1 MIASKCYVWYC
12 YHYGLIIILFPSYL
26 FRLPNLSTSFMFV
39 PRLRRPR
46 AHSNDAS
53 AKPPPTPRY
62 LERLN
67 YAKPMA
73 GLSALMV
80 MLLLPYPALAAE
92 ALADPSASSILLLIF
107 FVLIAIGI
115 SFICSLAEAALL
127 SMTPSYIADIQET
140 NPKKANMLKRLKVDN
155 IDQSLAAILTLNT
168 VAHTLGSIGA
178 GAQATI
184 VFGSAWFGLFSAIMT
199 LAILFLSEIM
209 PKTLG
214 TIYWRQLGGMVAY
227 FVRGIIL
234 LLYPLIW
241 VSEKLTKL
249 LVRGK
254 EPQAF
259 SRREF
264 AALASI
270 GEESGQIDP
279 LESRIIRNLLA
290 FGAIKVEDIMTPRS
304 VILAFEENKTVAEL
318 LVDRPKLTFSRLPI
332 YDGDL
337 DNITGFVL
345 KTDMLL
351 AKVNHAMHKPLTQF
365 KRDITFVF
373 SKMKLFDLLELML
386 KNRIHIAVTVG
397 EYGEVKGLVTLEDV
411 FETLLGLE
419 IVDEIDR
426 VEDMQALARQMMD
439 RRVERLGMKL
449 SDDELSEDS
458 NADTKTERF
467 RQSDRS

>member
-1 MIASKCYVWYC
+1 M
-12 YHYGLIIILFPSYL
+12 
-26 FRLPNLSTSFMFV
+26 
-39 PRLRRPR
+39 
-46 AHSNDAS
+46 
-53 AKPPPTPRY
+53 
-62 LERLN
+62 
-67 YAKPMA
+67 
-73 GLSALMV
+73 
-80 MLLLPYPALAAE
+80 LLPYPAFAAD
-92 ALADPSASSILLLIF
+92 ASADPTAINILLLIF
-107 FVLIAIGI
+107 FVVVAIGI
-115 SFICSLAEAALL
+115 SFVCSLAESALL
-127 SMTPSYIADIQET
+127 SMTPSYIADVQET
-140 NPKKANMLKRLKVDN
+140 NPKKANMLRRLKVDN

-199 LAILFLSEIM
+199 LAILFLSEII

-214 TIYWRQLGGMVAY
+214 TVYWRQLSGIVAY

-241 VSEKLTKL
+241 VSERLTKL

-304 VILAFEENKTVAEL
+304 VMLAFEENKTVAEL

-337 DNITGFVL
+337 DNVTGFVL

-351 AKVNHAMHKPLTQF
+351 AKVNHAVDKPLTQF
-365 KRDITFVF
+365 KREITFVF

-386 KNRIHIAVTVG
+386 KNRIHIAITVG

-449 SDDELSEDS
+449 SDDERYDNNST
-458 NADTKTERF
+458 DTRL
-467 RQSDRS
+467 

>member
-1 MIASKCYVWYC
+1 MS
-12 YHYGLIIILFPSYL
+12 
-26 FRLPNLSTSFMFV
+26 V
-39 PRLRRPR
+39 PRLYRPR
-46 AHSNDAS
+46 ACRKDAS
-53 AKPPPTPRY
+53 AKPPPTMRDKTW
-62 LERLN
+62 LN
-67 YAKPMA
+67 LKSFSTLSLLITLILPHSVWAA
-73 GLSALMV
+73 DGLAN
-80 MLLLPYPALAAE
+80 
-92 ALADPSASSILLLIF
+92 PSTSSVLLLIL
-107 FVLIAIGI
+107 FVLVAIGI

-127 SMTPSYIADIQET
+127 TMTPSYIADLQET
-140 NPKKANMLKRLKVDN
+140 NPKKASMLRRLKIDN

-184 VFGSAWFGLFSAIMT
+184 VFGSAWFGLFSAVMT

-214 TIYWRQLGGMVAY
+214 TVYWRQLGGMVAY
-227 FVRGIIL
+227 FVRGIVL

-241 VSEKLTKL
+241 ISEKLTKM

-270 GEESGQIDP
+270 GEEAGQIDP

-304 VILAFEENKTVAEL
+304 VMLSFEENKTVAEL

-351 AKVNHAMHKPLTQF
+351 AKVNNAVDKPLTQF

-386 KNRIHIAVTVG
+386 KNRIHIAITVG

-439 RRVERLGMKL
+439 KRVERLGLKL
-449 SDDELSEDS
+449 SDDEQYEDNS
-458 NADTKTERF
+458 AENK
-467 RQSDRS
+467 Q

>member
-1 MIASKCYVWYC
+1 MS
-12 YHYGLIIILFPSYL
+12 
-26 FRLPNLSTSFMFV
+26 V
-39 PRLRRPR
+39 PRLYRPR
-46 AHSNDAS
+46 ACRKDVS
-53 AKPPPTPRY
+53 AEPPPTMGDSDRSY
-62 LERLN
+62 MTRFN
-67 YAKPMA
+67 SKSF
-73 GLSALMV
+73 SAF
-80 MLLLPYPALAAE
+80 
-92 ALADPSASSILLLIF
+92 ILLLTSLLPQAVWAAGEVANPTASSVLLLIL

-127 SMTPSYIADIQET
+127 SMTPSYIADLQET
-140 NPKKANMLKRLKVDN
+140 NPKKSNMLKRLKVDN

-184 VFGSAWFGLFSAIMT
+184 VFGSAWFGLFSAFMT

-241 VSEKLTKL
+241 FSEKLTKL

-304 VILAFEENKTVAEL
+304 VMLAFEEHKTVADL

-351 AKVNHAMHKPLTQF
+351 AKFNHAAHKPLTQF

-386 KNRIHIAVTVG
+386 KNRIHIAITVG

-449 SDDELSEDS
+449 SDDESYEDGH
-458 NADTKTERF
+458 NEHKHEKNGH
-467 RQSDRS
+467 

>member
-1 MIASKCYVWYC
+1 
-12 YHYGLIIILFPSYL
+12 
-26 FRLPNLSTSFMFV
+26 MFV
-39 PRLRRPR
+39 PRLCRPR
-46 AHSNDAS
+46 APRKDAS
-53 AKPPPTPRY
+53 AEPPPTITDDLRFSARY
-62 LERLN
+62 FSIF
-67 YAKPMA
+67 
-73 GLSALMV
+73 SALV
-80 MLLLPYPALAAE
+80 VWMLPQSVWAAGAAATTTAAAAPTAL
-92 ALADPSASSILLLIF
+92 SVSLLIF
-107 FVLIAIGI
+107 FVVLAIGV
-115 SFICSLAEAALL
+115 SFVCSLAESVLL
-127 SMTPSYIADIQET
+127 SMTPSFIADVQET
-140 NPKKANMLKRLKVDN
+140 SPKKAEMLKTLKVDN

-199 LAILFLSEIM
+199 LAILFLSEII

-214 TIYWRQLGGMVAY
+214 TIYWRQLSGMVAY
-227 FVRGIIL
+227 FVRGIIM

-241 VSEKLTKL
+241 FSERLTKL
-249 LVRGK
+249 LVRNK
-254 EPQAF
+254 ETHTF

-449 SDDELSEDS
+449 SDDEIHEEGNDS
-458 NADTKTERF
+458 
-467 RQSDRS
+467 

>member
-1 MIASKCYVWYC
+1 MFNTSLSIS
-12 YHYGLIIILFPSYL
+12 
-26 FRLPNLSTSFMFV
+26 RLC
-39 PRLRRPR
+39 RPR
-46 AHSNDAS
+46 AYRKEAS
-53 AKPPPTPRY
+53 AKPPPTMREHTRFDTTCFSRKRFST
-62 LERLN
+62 LVVLI
-67 YAKPMA
+67 
-73 GLSALMV
+73 MV
-80 MLLLPYPALAAE
+80 VTTLLLPQSVLAADG
-92 ALADPSASSILLLIF
+92 LADPSPTSILLLIL
-107 FVLIAIGI
+107 FVVVAIAI
-115 SFICSLAEAALL
+115 SFICSLAESALL
-127 SMTPSYIADIQET
+127 SMTPSYIADVQEH
-140 NPKKANMLKRLKVDN
+140 NPKKANMLKRLKIDN

-184 VFGSAWFGLFSAIMT
+184 VFGSAWFGLFSAFMT
-199 LAILFLSEIM
+199 LAILFLSEII

-214 TIYWRQLGGMVAY
+214 TVYWRQLSGMVAY

-241 VSEKLTKL
+241 FSEKLTKL

-254 EPQAF
+254 EPETF

-304 VILAFEENKTVAEL
+304 VMLAFEQNKTVAEVL
-318 LVDRPKLTFSRLPI
+318 ADRPKLTFSRLPI

-351 AKVNHAMHKPLTQF
+351 AKVNHAMHKPLIQF
-365 KRDITFVF
+365 QREITFVF

-386 KNRIHIAVTVG
+386 KNRLHIAITVG
-397 EYGEVKGLVTLEDV
+397 EYGEVKGVVTLEDV

-449 SDDELSEDS
+449 NDDEQDD
-458 NADTKTERF
+458 NNKPTVG
-467 RQSDRS
+467 

>member
-1 MIASKCYVWYC
+1 MSTTFLFTPSLCRSRAYRKEAS
-12 YHYGLIIILFPSYL
+12 
-26 FRLPNLSTSFMFV
+26 T
-39 PRLRRPR
+39 
-46 AHSNDAS
+46 
-53 AKPPPTPRY
+53 KPPPTTQYYGRFGATGAFATF
-62 LERLN
+62 LLT
-67 YAKPMA
+67 
-73 GLSALMV
+73 
-80 MLLLPYPALAAE
+80 MLLTMLPHSALAAE
-92 ALADPSASSILLLIF
+92 TLAEPTTANVLFLLL

-127 SMTPSYIADIQET
+127 TMTPSYIADVQER
-140 NPKKANMLKRLKVDN
+140 NPKKADMLRRLKVDN

-168 VAHTLGSIGA
+168 MAHTLGSIGA

-184 VFGSAWFGLFSAIMT
+184 VFGSAWFGVFSAIMT
-199 LAILFLSEIM
+199 FAILIFSEII

-214 TIYWRQLGGMVAY
+214 TMYWRQLSGLVTY
-227 FVRGIIL
+227 FVRGIIII
-234 LLYPLIW
+234 LYPIIW
-241 VSEKLTKL
+241 LSERLTKF

-254 EPQAF
+254 EADVF

-264 AALASI
+264 SALASI

-279 LESRIIRNLLA
+279 LEARIIRNLLA

-304 VILAFEENKTVAEL
+304 VMLAFEQTKTIADVLA
-318 LVDRPKLTFSRLPI
+318 DRPKLTFSRLPI

-365 KRDITFVF
+365 QREITYVF
-373 SKMKLFDLLELML
+373 SKMKLFDLLDLML
-386 KNRIHIAVTVG
+386 KNRIHIAVAVG

-411 FETLLGLE
+411 LETLLGLE

-449 SDDELSEDS
+449 SDDEQYDS
-458 NADTKTERF
+458 SNNVTKL
-467 RQSDRS
+467 

>member
-1 MIASKCYVWYC
+1 MFKPCLCHSCAPEQEAPTEPPPMSSGFLRWSNSLYSNLHKPLA
-12 YHYGLIIILFPSYL
+12 GIILL
-26 FRLPNLSTSFMFV
+26 MLPHPAFAVDTLSEPTTSNV
-39 PRLRRPR
+39 
-46 AHSNDAS
+46 
-53 AKPPPTPRY
+53 
-62 LERLN
+62 
-67 YAKPMA
+67 
-73 GLSALMV
+73 
-80 MLLLPYPALAAE
+80 
-92 ALADPSASSILLLIF
+92 LLLIS
-107 FVLIAIGI
+107 FVSMAIGL
-115 SFICSLAEAALL
+115 SFVCSMAESVLL
-127 SMTPSYIADIQET
+127 SMTPSYIADVQES
-140 NPKKANMLKRLKVDN
+140 NPQKAKMLKRLKQDSV
-155 IDQSLAAILTLNT
+155 DQSLAAILTLNT
-168 VAHTLGSIGA
+168 IANTLGSIGA

-184 VFGSAWFGLFSAIMT
+184 VFGSAWFGLFSALMT
-199 LAILFLSEIM
+199 LAILTFSEII

-214 TIYWRQLGGMVAY
+214 TVYWRQLSGPVAY
-227 FVRGIIL
+227 FVRGIII

-241 VSEKLTKL
+241 LSERLTKL

-254 EPQAF
+254 EPDVF

-264 AALASI
+264 SALASI
-270 GEESGQIDP
+270 GEEAGQIDP
-279 LESRIIRNLLA
+279 LEARIIRNLLA

-304 VILAFEENKTVAEL
+304 VMLAFEQNKTVAE
-318 LVDRPKLTFSRLPI
+318 VMADRPKLTFSRLPI

-351 AKVNHAMHKPLTQF
+351 AKVNHAMHKPLIQF
-365 KRDITFVF
+365 ERDISFVF

-386 KNRIHIAVTVG
+386 KNRIHIAITVG

-449 SDDELSEDS
+449 SDDEEHEKQ
-458 NADTKTERF
+458 NNEART
-467 RQSDRS
+467 

>member
-1 MIASKCYVWYC
+1 MTTSSRFGY
-12 YHYGLIIILFPSYL
+12 
-26 FRLPNLSTSFMFV
+26 TSFSV
-39 PRLRRPR
+39 
-46 AHSNDAS
+46 
-53 AKPPPTPRY
+53 
-62 LERLN
+62 
-67 YAKPMA
+67 
-73 GLSALMV
+73 LSALAIL
-80 MLLLPYPALAAE
+80 MLPQAVWAAGAVSTSSEAAAPTAL
-92 ALADPSASSILLLIF
+92 SVSLLIF
-107 FVLIAIGI
+107 FVLLAIGV
-115 SFICSLAEAALL
+115 SFVCSLAESVLL
-127 SMTPSYIADIQET
+127 SMTPSFIADVQET
-140 NPKKANMLKRLKVDN
+140 SPKKAEMLKSLKVDN

-184 VFGSAWFGLFSAIMT
+184 VFGSAWFGLFSALMT
-199 LAILFLSEIM
+199 LAILFLSEII

-214 TIYWRQLGGMVAY
+214 TVYWRQLSGLVAY
-227 FVRGIIL
+227 FVRGIIM

-241 VSEKLTKL
+241 FSERLTKL

-254 EPQAF
+254 EPQTF

-304 VILAFEENKTVAEL
+304 VMLAFEENKTVAEL

-365 KRDITFVF
+365 QRDITFVF

-386 KNRIHIAVTVG
+386 KNRIHIAITVG

-449 SDDELSEDS
+449 SDDEQYEDS
-458 NADTKTERF
+458 NNEPK
-467 RQSDRS
+467 S

>member
-1 MIASKCYVWYC
+1 
-12 YHYGLIIILFPSYL
+12 
-26 FRLPNLSTSFMFV
+26 MFV
-39 PRLRRPR
+39 PRLCRPR
-46 AHSNDAS
+46 ASKEAS
-53 AKPPPTPRY
+53 AKPPPTIRY
-62 LERLN
+62 LQRLSHT
-67 YAKPMA
+67 KPVS
-73 GLSALMV
+73 GLSALIAMFMV
-80 MLLLPYPALAAE
+80 ILPYPAFAAGAAVATE
-92 ALADPSASSILLLIF
+92 ALAAPTATSVLLLIL
-107 FVLIAIGI
+107 FVTVAIGI
-115 SFICSLAEAALL
+115 SFVCSLSEAALL

-184 VFGSAWFGLFSAIMT
+184 VFGSAWFGLFSAVMT

-214 TIYWRQLGGMVAY
+214 TVYWRQLGGLVAY

-241 VSEKLTKL
+241 VSERLTKM

-270 GEESGQIDP
+270 GEESGHIDP

-304 VILAFEENKTVAEL
+304 VMLAFEENKTVAEL

-365 KRDITFVF
+365 KREITFVF

-386 KNRIHIAVTVG
+386 KNRIHIAITVG

-449 SDDELSEDS
+449 SDDEHYEDNS
-458 NADTKTERF
+458 TDAK
-467 RQSDRS
+467 

>member
-1 MIASKCYVWYC
+1 
-12 YHYGLIIILFPSYL
+12 
-26 FRLPNLSTSFMFV
+26 MFV
-39 PRLRRPR
+39 PRLCRPR
-46 AHSNDAS
+46 AHRKDAS
-53 AKPPPTPRY
+53 AEPPPRMTTSSRFGY
-62 LERLN
+62 TSFS
-67 YAKPMA
+67 A
-73 GLSALMV
+73 LSALAIL
-80 MLLLPYPALAAE
+80 MLPQAVWAAGAVSTSSEAAAPTAL
-92 ALADPSASSILLLIF
+92 SVSLLIF
-107 FVLIAIGI
+107 FVLLAIGV
-115 SFICSLAEAALL
+115 SFVCSLAESVLL
-127 SMTPSYIADIQET
+127 SMTPSFIADVQET
-140 NPKKANMLKRLKVDN
+140 SPKKAEMLKSLKVDN

-184 VFGSAWFGLFSAIMT
+184 VFGSAWFGLFSALMT
-199 LAILFLSEIM
+199 LAILFLSEII

-214 TIYWRQLGGMVAY
+214 TVYWRQLSGLVAY
-227 FVRGIIL
+227 FVRGIIM

-241 VSEKLTKL
+241 FSERLTKL

-254 EPQAF
+254 EPQTF

-304 VILAFEENKTVAEL
+304 VMLAFEENKTVAEL

-365 KRDITFVF
+365 QRDITFVF

-386 KNRIHIAVTVG
+386 KNRIHIAITVG

-449 SDDELSEDS
+449 SDDEQYEDGNNEPKS
-458 NADTKTERF
+458 
-467 RQSDRS
+467 

>member
-1 MIASKCYVWYC
+1 MLTTLFSVSSVQRASVYC
-12 YHYGLIIILFPSYL
+12 EEAVSE
-26 FRLPNLSTSFMFV
+26 
-39 PRLRRPR
+39 
-46 AHSNDAS
+46 
-53 AKPPPTPRY
+53 PPPASQPTQSVDYR
-62 LERLN
+62 
-67 YAKPMA
+67 KPV
-73 GLSALMV
+73 LSVIGILIA
-80 MLLLPYPALAAE
+80 LLPYPAMAVGSGSAATDV
-92 ALADPSASSILLLIF
+92 AADPTAINVLLLIL

-115 SFICSLAEAALL
+115 SFVCSLAESALL
-127 SMTPSYIADIQET
+127 TMTPSYIADVQDT
-140 NPKKANMLKRLKVDN
+140 NPKKANMLRRLKVDN

-184 VFGSAWFGLFSAIMT
+184 VFGSAWFGLFSALMT
-199 LAILFLSEIM
+199 LAILFLSEII

-214 TIYWRQLGGMVAY
+214 TMYWRQLSGIVAY

-234 LLYPLIW
+234 VLYPLIW
-241 VSEKLTKL
+241 ISERLTKL

-254 EPQAF
+254 EHHTF

-290 FGAIKVEDIMTPRS
+290 FGAMKVEDIMTPRS
-304 VILAFEENKTVAEL
+304 VMLAFEQHKTVAEL
-318 LVDRPKLTFSRLPI
+318 LVDRPKLSFSRLPI

-351 AKVNHAMHKPLTQF
+351 AKANHGMNKPLTQF
-365 KRDITFVF
+365 QREISFVF
-373 SKMKLFDLLELML
+373 SKMKLFDLLDLML
-386 KNRIHIAVTVG
+386 KNRIHIAITVG

-426 VEDMQALARQMMD
+426 VEDMQALARQMMEK
-439 RRVERLGMKL
+439 RVERLGMRL
-449 SDDELSEDS
+449 ADDESVLSTNNES
-458 NADTKTERF
+458 KP
-467 RQSDRS
+467 S

>member
-1 MIASKCYVWYC
+1 
-12 YHYGLIIILFPSYL
+12 
-26 FRLPNLSTSFMFV
+26 MFV
-39 PRLRRPR
+39 PRLCRPR
-46 AHSNDAS
+46 AHREDAS
-53 AKPPPTPRY
+53 AEPPPRMTTSSRFGY
-62 LERLN
+62 TFFAVLCAL
-67 YAKPMA
+67 
-73 GLSALMV
+73 ALM
-80 MLLLPYPALAAE
+80 LPHSVWAAGAASPTAVAAAPTALNVG
-92 ALADPSASSILLLIF
+92 LLIF
-107 FVLIAIGI
+107 FVVLAIGV
-115 SFICSLAEAALL
+115 SFACSLAESVLL
-127 SMTPSYIADIQET
+127 SMTPSFIADVQET
-140 NPKKANMLKRLKVDN
+140 SPKKSDMLKSLKVDN

-199 LAILFLSEIM
+199 LAILFLSEII

-214 TIYWRQLGGMVAY
+214 TVYWRQLSGMVAY
-227 FVRGIIL
+227 FVRGIIM

-241 VSEKLTKL
+241 VSERLTKL

-254 EPQAF
+254 EPQTF

-304 VILAFEENKTVAEL
+304 VMLAFEENKTVAEL

-351 AKVNHAMHKPLTQF
+351 AKVNHATHKPLTQF

-386 KNRIHIAVTVG
+386 KNRIHIAITVG

-449 SDDELSEDS
+449 SDDEQYEDS
-458 NADTKTERF
+458 NSENKF
-467 RQSDRS
+467 

>member
-1 MIASKCYVWYC
+1 
-12 YHYGLIIILFPSYL
+12 
-26 FRLPNLSTSFMFV
+26 MFV
-39 PRLRRPR
+39 PRLCRPR
-46 AHSNDAS
+46 AHREDAS
-53 AKPPPTPRY
+53 AEPPPSMTINSRFGY
-62 LERLN
+62 TFFAVLCAL
-67 YAKPMA
+67 
-73 GLSALMV
+73 ALM
-80 MLLLPYPALAAE
+80 LPHSVWAAGAASPTAVAAAPTALNVG
-92 ALADPSASSILLLIF
+92 LLIF
-107 FVLIAIGI
+107 FVVLAIGV
-115 SFICSLAEAALL
+115 SFACSLAESVLL
-127 SMTPSYIADIQET
+127 SMTPSFIADVQET
-140 NPKKANMLKRLKVDN
+140 NPKKADMLKSLKVDN

-199 LAILFLSEIM
+199 LAILFLSEII

-214 TIYWRQLGGMVAY
+214 TVYWRKLSGMVAY
-227 FVRGIIL
+227 FVRGIIM

-241 VSEKLTKL
+241 ISERLTKL
-249 LVRGK
+249 LVRGN
-254 EPQAF
+254 EPQTF

-304 VILAFEENKTVAEL
+304 VMLAFEENKTVAEL

-332 YDGDL
+332 YDDDL

-386 KNRIHIAVTVG
+386 KNRIHIAITVG

-449 SDDELSEDS
+449 SDDEQYEDGS
-458 NADTKTERF
+458 GDSRF
-467 RQSDRS
+467 

>member
-1 MIASKCYVWYC
+1 
-12 YHYGLIIILFPSYL
+12 
-26 FRLPNLSTSFMFV
+26 MFV
-39 PRLRRPR
+39 PRLCRPR
-46 AHSNDAS
+46 ACRTDDES
-53 AKPPPTPRY
+53 AEPPPTTRC
-62 LERLN
+62 LARLSRN
-67 YAKPMA
+67 K
-73 GLSALMV
+73 LSIGSLTAALLM
-80 MLLLPYPALAAE
+80 LLPYPAFAAVG
-92 ALADPSASSILLLIF
+92 AADPTALNIFLLIF
-107 FVLIAIGI
+107 FVVIAIGI
-115 SFICSLAEAALL
+115 SFICSLAESALL
-127 SMTPSYIADIQET
+127 SMTPSYIADVQEN
-140 NPKKANMLKRLKVDN
+140 NPKKANMLRRLKVDN

-199 LAILFLSEIM
+199 LAILFISEII

-214 TIYWRQLGGMVAY
+214 TVYWRQLSGIVAY
-227 FVRGIIL
+227 FVRGIIM

-241 VSEKLTKL
+241 VSERLTKL

-254 EPQAF
+254 EPQTF

-304 VILAFEENKTVAEL
+304 VMLAFEENKTVAEL

-365 KRDITFVF
+365 QREITFVF

-386 KNRIHIAVTVG
+386 KNRIHIAITVG

-449 SDDELSEDS
+449 SDDEQRED
-458 NADTKTERF
+458 NH
-467 RQSDRS
+467 

>member
-1 MIASKCYVWYC
+1 MLTTFILTSVTYHTNMNHKSITAQPGLRINNASNNLVNYRSILCFIVMVL
-12 YHYGLIIILFPSYL
+12 LI
-26 FRLPNLSTSFMFV
+26 T
-39 PRLRRPR
+39 
-46 AHSNDAS
+46 
-53 AKPPPTPRY
+53 
-62 LERLN
+62 
-67 YAKPMA
+67 
-73 GLSALMV
+73 
-80 MLLLPYPALAAE
+80 LPYPALAADG
-92 ALADPSASSILLLIF
+92 LAEPTATSILLLIL
-107 FVLIAIGI
+107 FVVIAIGI
-115 SFICSLAEAALL
+115 SFVCSLAESVLL
-127 SMTPSYIADIQET
+127 SMTPSFIADVQER
-140 NPKKANMLKRLKVDN
+140 NPKKAQMLKQLKVDN

-168 VAHTLGSIGA
+168 AAHTLGSIGA

-184 VFGSAWFGLFSAIMT
+184 VFGSTWFGVFSAVMT
-199 LAILFLSEIM
+199 FAILILSEII

-214 TIYWRQLGGMVAY
+214 TMYWRRLSGFVAY
-227 FVRGIIL
+227 FVRSIIL
-234 LLYPLIW
+234 LLYPIIW
-241 VSEKLTKL
+241 FSERLTKL

-254 EPQAF
+254 ETNVF

-264 AALASI
+264 AALTNI
-270 GEESGQIDP
+270 GEEAGQIDP
-279 LESRIIRNLLA
+279 LEARIIRNLLA

-304 VILAFEENKTVAEL
+304 VMLAFEETKTVAEL

-351 AKVNHAMHKPLTQF
+351 AKVNHAVHKPLTEF

-386 KNRIHIAVTVG
+386 KNRLHIAITVG

-449 SDDELSEDS
+449 SDDEHYEDVNIDS
-458 NADTKTERF
+458 K
-467 RQSDRS
+467 

>member
-1 MIASKCYVWYC
+1 M
-12 YHYGLIIILFPSYL
+12 F
-26 FRLPNLSTSFMFV
+26 NTTLST
-39 PRLRRPR
+39 PRLYR
-46 AHSNDAS
+46 ARARKSAS
-53 AKPPPTPRY
+53 AKPPPTLCPKCVRARSAPSSGVAM
-62 LERLN
+62 L
-67 YAKPMA
+67 MA
-73 GLSALMV
+73 LSIAFI
-80 MLLLPYPALAAE
+80 PYPALAA
-92 ALADPSASSILLLIF
+92 SAIAEPTAISILLLIF
-107 FVLIAIGI
+107 FVVLAIGV
-115 SFICSLAEAALL
+115 SFVCSLAESVLL
-127 SMTPSYIADIQET
+127 SMTPSFIADVQDS
-140 NPKKANMLKRLKVDN
+140 NPKKAEMLKALKVDN

-199 LAILFLSEIM
+199 LAILFLSEII

-214 TIYWRQLGGMVAY
+214 TIYWRQLSGMVAY

-234 LLYPLIW
+234 VLYPLIW
-241 VSEKLTKL
+241 ISERITKL

-254 EPQAF
+254 EPQTF

-304 VILAFEENKTVAEL
+304 VMLAFEQNKTVAEVL
-318 LVDRPKLTFSRLPI
+318 ADRPKLTFSRLPI

-351 AKVNHAMHKPLTQF
+351 AKVNHAMHKPLVQF
-365 KRDITFVF
+365 QREITFVF

-386 KNRIHIAVTVG
+386 KNRLHIAITVG

-449 SDDELSEDS
+449 SDDERLDPDDNS
-458 NADTKTERF
+458 
-467 RQSDRS
+467 RSSGG

>member
-1 MIASKCYVWYC
+1 
-12 YHYGLIIILFPSYL
+12 
-26 FRLPNLSTSFMFV
+26 MFV
-39 PRLRRPR
+39 PRLCRPR
-46 AHSNDAS
+46 AHRKDAS
-53 AKPPPTPRY
+53 AEPPPRMTTSSRFGY
-62 LERLN
+62 TSFS
-67 YAKPMA
+67 A
-73 GLSALMV
+73 LSALAIL
-80 MLLLPYPALAAE
+80 MLPQAVSAAGAVSTSSEAAAPTAL
-92 ALADPSASSILLLIF
+92 SVSLLIF
-107 FVLIAIGI
+107 FVLLAIGV
-115 SFICSLAEAALL
+115 SFVCSLAESVLL
-127 SMTPSYIADIQET
+127 SMTPSFIADVQET
-140 NPKKANMLKRLKVDN
+140 SPKKAEMLKSLKVDN

-184 VFGSAWFGLFSAIMT
+184 VFGSAWFGLFSALMT
-199 LAILFLSEIM
+199 LAILFLSEII

-214 TIYWRQLGGMVAY
+214 TVYWRQLSGLVAY
-227 FVRGIIL
+227 FVRGIIM

-241 VSEKLTKL
+241 FSERLTKL

-254 EPQAF
+254 EPQTF

-304 VILAFEENKTVAEL
+304 VMLAFEENKTVAEL

-365 KRDITFVF
+365 QRDITFVF

-386 KNRIHIAVTVG
+386 KNRIHIAITVG

-411 FETLLGLE
+411 FESLLGLE

-449 SDDELSEDS
+449 SDDEQYEDS
-458 NADTKTERF
+458 NSEPK
-467 RQSDRS
+467 S

>member
-1 MIASKCYVWYC
+1 
-12 YHYGLIIILFPSYL
+12 
-26 FRLPNLSTSFMFV
+26 MFV
-39 PRLRRPR
+39 PRLCRPR
-46 AHSNDAS
+46 AHREDAS
-53 AKPPPTPRY
+53 AEPPPSMTINSRFGY
-62 LERLN
+62 TFFAVLCAL
-67 YAKPMA
+67 
-73 GLSALMV
+73 ALM
-80 MLLLPYPALAAE
+80 LPHSVWAAGAASPTAVAAAPTALNVG
-92 ALADPSASSILLLIF
+92 LLIF
-107 FVLIAIGI
+107 FVVLAIGV
-115 SFICSLAEAALL
+115 SFACSLAESVLL
-127 SMTPSYIADIQET
+127 TMTPSFIADVQET
-140 NPKKANMLKRLKVDN
+140 NPKKADMLKSLKVDN

-199 LAILFLSEIM
+199 LAILFLSEII

-214 TIYWRQLGGMVAY
+214 TVYWRKLSGMVAY
-227 FVRGIIL
+227 FVRGIIM

-241 VSEKLTKL
+241 ISERLTKL
-249 LVRGK
+249 LVRGN
-254 EPQAF
+254 EPQTF

-304 VILAFEENKTVAEL
+304 VMLAFEENKTVAEL

-386 KNRIHIAVTVG
+386 KNRIHIAITVG

-449 SDDELSEDS
+449 SDDEQYEDGS
-458 NADTKTERF
+458 GDSRF
-467 RQSDRS
+467 

>member
-1 MIASKCYVWYC
+1 
-12 YHYGLIIILFPSYL
+12 
-26 FRLPNLSTSFMFV
+26 MFI
-39 PRLRRPR
+39 PRLCRPR
-46 AHSNDAS
+46 ACRKDAS
-53 AKPPPTPRY
+53 AEPPPTMRHNPR
-62 LERLN
+62 L
-67 YAKPMA
+67 
-73 GLSALMV
+73 GLGIKSLSLLTV
-80 MLLLPYPALAAE
+80 LTTFMLPKAVWAAE
-92 ALADPSASSILLLIF
+92 GLAEPTAASVLLLIL

-115 SFICSLAEAALL
+115 SFICSLAESVLL
-127 SMTPSYIADIQET
+127 SMTPSYIADIQEN
-140 NPKKANMLKRLKVDN
+140 NPKKGQMLKQLKVDN

-168 VAHTLGSIGA
+168 AAHTLGSIGA

-184 VFGSAWFGLFSAIMT
+184 VFGSTWFGVFSAIMT
-199 LAILFLSEIM
+199 LAILIFSEII

-214 TIYWRQLGGMVAY
+214 TMYWRRLSGLVAY
-227 FVRGIIL
+227 FVRTIIVA
-234 LLYPLIW
+234 LYPVIW
-241 VSEKLTKL
+241 FSERLTKL

-254 EPQAF
+254 ETHVF

-304 VILAFEENKTVAEL
+304 VMLAFEENKTVAEL

-386 KNRIHIAVTVG
+386 KNRIHIAITVG

-449 SDDELSEDS
+449 SDDEQYEDS
-458 NADTKTERF
+458 NT
-467 RQSDRS
+467 

>member
-1 MIASKCYVWYC
+1 M
-12 YHYGLIIILFPSYL
+12 F
-26 FRLPNLSTSFMFV
+26 TSFISV
-39 PRLRRPR
+39 PRLYRPR
-46 AHSNDAS
+46 ACRKDAS
-53 AKPPPTPRY
+53 AEPPPTMGGYTRFSKNY
-62 LERLN
+62 FGMMRLN
-67 YAKPMA
+67 MWRFVIKRLAT
-73 GLSALMV
+73 LSALITLFLT
-80 MLLLPYPALAAE
+80 LLLPQSVLAAD
-92 ALADPSASSILLLIF
+92 ALADPSPTSVLLLIL
-107 FVLIAIGI
+107 FVVVAIGI
-115 SFICSLAEAALL
+115 SFICSLAESALL
-127 SMTPSYIADIQET
+127 SMTPSYIADVQET
-140 NPKKANMLKRLKVDN
+140 NPKKANMLRRLKIDN

-199 LAILFLSEIM
+199 LAILFLSEII

-214 TIYWRQLGGMVAY
+214 TVYWRQLSGMVAY

-241 VSEKLTKL
+241 ISEKLTKL

-254 EPQAF
+254 EPVTF

-304 VILAFEENKTVAEL
+304 VMLAFEENKTVAEL

-337 DNITGFVL
+337 RPG
-345 KTDMLL
+345 
-351 AKVNHAMHKPLTQF
+351 
-365 KRDITFVF
+365 
-373 SKMKLFDLLELML
+373 
-386 KNRIHIAVTVG
+386 
-397 EYGEVKGLVTLEDV
+397 KGLSPMRHT
-411 FETLLGLE
+411 
-419 IVDEIDR
+419 
-426 VEDMQALARQMMD
+426 
-439 RRVERLGMKL
+439 
-449 SDDELSEDS
+449 SDPSPS
-458 NADTKTERF
+458 
-467 RQSDRS
+467 

>member
-1 MIASKCYVWYC
+1 
-12 YHYGLIIILFPSYL
+12 
-26 FRLPNLSTSFMFV
+26 MFV
-39 PRLRRPR
+39 PRLCRPR
-46 AHSNDAS
+46 AHRKDAS
-53 AKPPPTPRY
+53 AEPPPRMTTSSRFGY
-62 LERLN
+62 TSFS
-67 YAKPMA
+67 A
-73 GLSALMV
+73 LSALAIL
-80 MLLLPYPALAAE
+80 MLPQAVWAAGAVSTSSEAAAPTAL
-92 ALADPSASSILLLIF
+92 SVSLLIF
-107 FVLIAIGI
+107 FVLLAIGV
-115 SFICSLAEAALL
+115 SFVCSLAESVLL
-127 SMTPSYIADIQET
+127 SMTPSFIADVQET
-140 NPKKANMLKRLKVDN
+140 SPKKAEMLKSLKVDN

-184 VFGSAWFGLFSAIMT
+184 VFGSAWFGLFSALMT
-199 LAILFLSEIM
+199 LAILFLSEII

-214 TIYWRQLGGMVAY
+214 TVYWRQLSGLVAY
-227 FVRGIIL
+227 FVRGIIM

-241 VSEKLTKL
+241 FSERLTKL

-254 EPQAF
+254 EPQTF

-304 VILAFEENKTVAEL
+304 VMLAFEENKTVAEL

-365 KRDITFVF
+365 QRDITFVF

-386 KNRIHIAVTVG
+386 KNRIHIAITVG

-449 SDDELSEDS
+449 SDDEQYEDS
-458 NADTKTERF
+458 NNETK
-467 RQSDRS
+467 S

>member
-1 MIASKCYVWYC
+1 MS
-12 YHYGLIIILFPSYL
+12 
-26 FRLPNLSTSFMFV
+26 V
-39 PRLRRPR
+39 PRLYRPR
-46 AHSNDAS
+46 ACRKDAS
-53 AKPPPTPRY
+53 AEPPPTMGDSDRSY
-62 LERLN
+62 MTRFN
-67 YAKPMA
+67 SKSF
-73 GLSALMV
+73 SAF
-80 MLLLPYPALAAE
+80 
-92 ALADPSASSILLLIF
+92 ILLLTSLLPQAVWAAGEVANPTASSVLLLIL

-127 SMTPSYIADIQET
+127 SMTPSYISDLQET
-140 NPKKANMLKRLKVDN
+140 NPKKSNMLKRLKVDN

-184 VFGSAWFGLFSAIMT
+184 VFGSAWFGLFSAFMT

-241 VSEKLTKL
+241 FSEKLTKL

-304 VILAFEENKTVAEL
+304 VMLAFEEHKTVADL

-351 AKVNHAMHKPLTQF
+351 AKFNHAAHKPLTQF

-386 KNRIHIAVTVG
+386 KNRIHIAITVG

-449 SDDELSEDS
+449 SDDESYEDGH
-458 NADTKTERF
+458 NEHKHEKNGH
-467 RQSDRS
+467 

>member
-1 MIASKCYVWYC
+1 MFNTFLSASRSC
-12 YHYGLIIILFPSYL
+12 
-26 FRLPNLSTSFMFV
+26 
-39 PRLRRPR
+39 RPR
-46 AHSNDAS
+46 AHRKDVS
-53 AKPPPTPRY
+53 AKPPPTMGESQRCAS
-62 LERLN
+62 RCF
-67 YAKPMA
+67 
-73 GLSALMV
+73 GLKSFFALILLCSS
-80 MLLLPYPALAAE
+80 LLLPQSVLAADGF
-92 ALADPSASSILLLIF
+92 ADPSPTSVLLLIL
-107 FVLIAIGI
+107 FVVVAIGI
-115 SFICSLAEAALL
+115 SFVCSLAESALL
-127 SMTPSYIADIQET
+127 SMTPSYIADVQEH
-140 NPKKANMLKRLKVDN
+140 NPKKANMLRRLKTDN

-184 VFGSAWFGLFSAIMT
+184 VFGSAWFGLFSALMT
-199 LAILFLSEIM
+199 LAILFLSEII

-214 TIYWRQLGGMVAY
+214 TVYWRQLSGMVAY

-241 VSEKLTKL
+241 FSEKLTKL

-254 EPQAF
+254 EPETF

-264 AALASI
+264 AALANI
-270 GEESGQIDP
+270 GEEAGQIDP
-279 LESRIIRNLLA
+279 LEARIIRNLLA

-304 VILAFEENKTVAEL
+304 VMLAFEQTKTVAEL

-332 YDGDL
+332 YDSDL

-345 KTDMLL
+345 KTDVLL
-351 AKVNHAMHKPLTQF
+351 AKVNHAVHKPLTEFQ
-365 KRDITFVF
+365 REISFVF

-386 KNRIHIAVTVG
+386 KNRIYIAIAVG

-439 RRVERLGMKL
+439 KRIERLGMKL
-449 SDDELSEDS
+449 SDDEGSVEPES
-458 NADTKTERF
+458 RE
-467 RQSDRS
+467 